1 MKAKHYIS
9 AISLLFGASFLQAQN
24 TFQNAEASQD
34 HDLQG
39 TARYVS
45 MGGAFTALGADISA
59 MGDNPAATAL
69 MRKSEVAITAGAIWG
84 ADETMTH
91 MYDRTHATFDQGG
104 LVGSFRIDGRYVKN
118 FNIGFNYHKK
128 INYNNLNG
136 GETYCAGSQLNQL
149 AGLLNVWGDGILN
162 SSLYGAYYDCGL
174 LDKSGTG
181 SGSMWSRS
189 SQLSPTWGQSMYRM
203 TSGGLHAY
211 DINFSVN
218 VKDRYYVGLNIG
230 VEHMSYNNESSYT
243 ERIGPDE
250 NPLDY
255 YIEDRHT
262 IKGTGVN
269 FKLGAIIR
277 PIEDNP
283 LRLGVAIET
292 PTWFL
297 LTSRYDYT
305 LYSKFNSE
313 LNDPNPPVIPINDY
327 YRPANV
333 FFPVPNAYPTYCSG
347 FYDMDYSLRTPW
359 RFRLGIGSTVKNWF
373 AWGADFEYAI
383 FKYEGQGYPA
393 NDERRSIFNTIE
405 DVYMN
410 TNTRSCLSGQYR
422 VKFGLE
428 AKPIRQLA
436 LRLGYNYV
444 SSIYKNEEWD
454 PGCADESTVKSI
466 GTSWVTTSPTHLIT
480 MGMGTRIKWFGI
492 DLAYKCRLQHG
503 YYFGNLDAYPAHVDM
518 NQRRHTVVCTLS
530 ARF

>member
-9 AISLLFGASFLQAQN
+9 AISLFFGASFLQAQN
-24 TFQNAEASQD
+24 TFQNAEISQD

-39 TARYVS
+39 TARYVA
-45 MGGAFTALGADISA
+45 MGGAFSALGADISA

-149 AGLLNVWGDGILN
+149 AGLLNNFGADI
-162 SSLYGAYYDCGL
+162 STESLYGAYYDCGL
-174 LDKSGTG
+174 IDMQGTRDNPT
-181 SGSMWSRS
+181 WRRS
-189 SQLSPTWGQSMYRM
+189 AQLSPTWGQSMYRM

-230 VEHMSYNNESSYT
+230 VEHMNYNNESSYA
-243 ERIGPDE
+243 ERIGTDA

-262 IKGTGVN
+262 IRGTGVN

-305 LYSKFNSE
+305 LYSKFIANE
-313 LNDPNPPVIPINDY
+313 QDARRYDQPINTFVAK
-327 YRPANV
+327 PGV
-333 FFPVPNAYPTYCSG
+333 YPTYCSG
-347 FYDMDYSLRTPW
+347 YYDTDYSLRTPW

-393 NDERRSIFNTIE
+393 NDERRSIFNTTE
-405 DVYMN
+405 DAEMN
-410 TNTRSCLSGQYR
+410 AVTRSSLSGQYR

-436 LRLGYNYV
+436 LRLGYNYI

-454 PGCADESTVKSI
+454 PGRADESTVNSI

-480 MGMGTRIKWFGI
+480 MGVGTRIKWFGI

-503 YYFGNLDAYPAHVDM
+503 YYFGTLDAYPAHVEM

>member
-1 MKAKHYIS
+1 MKARHYIS
-9 AISLLFGASFLQAQN
+9 AITLLFGASFLQAQN
-24 TFQNAEASQD
+24 TFQNAEVSQD

-39 TARYVS
+39 TARYVA

-136 GETYCAGSQLNQL
+136 GETYCSGSQLNQL
-149 AGLLNVWGDGILN
+149 ADLLNNHGADIYTE
-162 SSLYGAYYDCGL
+162 SLYGDYYNAGL
-174 LDKSGTG
+174 IDMQGTRDDPK
-181 SGSMWSRS
+181 WRRS
-189 SQLSPTWGQSMYRM
+189 AQLSPTWGQSMYRM

-218 VKDRYYVGLNIG
+218 IKDRYYVGLNIG
-230 VEHMSYNNESSYT
+230 VEHMSYRNESRYA
-243 ERIGPDE
+243 ERIGTDA

-255 YIEDRHT
+255 YFDDLHT

-297 LTSRYDYT
+297 LTSRYDYW
-305 LYSKFNSE
+305 LYSKFIVSE
-313 LNDPNPPVIPINDY
+313 KDAQRYSQPIYTFVAQPDVY
-327 YRPANV
+327 TATAYR
-333 FFPVPNAYPTYCSG
+333 
-347 FYDMDYSLRTPW
+347 FYDMDYSLRSPW

-393 NDERRSIFNTIE
+393 NDERRSIFNTTE
-405 DVYMN
+405 DVDMN
-410 TNTRSCLSGQYR
+410 ANTRSCLSGQYR

-428 AKPIRQLA
+428 AKPIKHLA
-436 LRLGYNYV
+436 LRLGYNYI
-444 SSIYKNEEWD
+444 SSIYKNEAWD
-454 PGCADESTVKSI
+454 PGCAYESTVNSI

-480 MGMGTRIKWFGI
+480 MGLGTRIKWFGI
-492 DLAYKCRLQHG
+492 DLAYKCRLQSG

>member
-1 MKAKHYIS
+1 MKARHYIS

-24 TFQNAEASQD
+24 TFQNAEVSQD

-39 TARYVS
+39 TARYVA
-45 MGGAFTALGADISA
+45 MGGAFAALGAEISA

-104 LVGSFRIDGRYVKN
+104 LVGSFRIDGRYIKN

-136 GETYCAGSQLNQL
+136 GEVYCNGSQLNQL
-149 AGLLNVWGDGILN
+149 AGLLNAYGADI
-162 SSLYGAYYDCGL
+162 STESLYGAYYDCGL
-174 LDKSGTG
+174 IDMLGTRDNPT
-181 SGSMWSRS
+181 WRRS
-189 SQLSPTWGQSMYRM
+189 AQLSPTWGQSMYRM

-230 VEHMSYNNESSYT
+230 VEHMSYNNESRYD
-243 ERIGPDE
+243 ERIGTDA
-250 NPLDY
+250 NPLNY

-262 IKGTGVN
+262 IRGTGVN

-305 LYSKFNSE
+305 LYSKLIANETDAKRYDQPIHTFVNK
-313 LNDPNPPVIPINDY
+313 PNV
-327 YRPANV
+327 
-333 FFPVPNAYPTYCSG
+333 YPTYCSG
-347 FYDMDYSLRTPW
+347 YYDMDYSLRSPW
-359 RFRLGIGSTVKNWF
+359 RFRLAIGSTVKNWF

-393 NDERRSIFNTIE
+393 NDERRSIFNTTE
-405 DVYMN
+405 DAEMN
-410 TNTRSCLSGQYR
+410 AVTRSCLSGQYR

-428 AKPIRQLA
+428 AKPIRRLA
-436 LRLGYNYV
+436 LRVGYNYI

-454 PGCADESTVKSI
+454 PGRADESTVNSI

-480 MGMGTRIKWFGI
+480 MGLGTRIKWFGV
-492 DLAYKCRLQHG
+492 DLAYKCRLQSG

>member
-1 MKAKHYIS
+1 MKARNYIFVMT
-9 AISLLFGASFLQAQN
+9 LLFGASFLQAQN
-24 TFQNAEASQD
+24 TFQNAEVSQD

-39 TARYVS
+39 TARYVA
-45 MGGAFTALGADISA
+45 MGGAFAALGADISA

-69 MRKSEVAITAGAIWG
+69 MRKSEVSITAGALWG
-84 ADETMTH
+84 ADETMTD
-91 MYDRTHATFDQGG
+91 MYSRTHATFDQGG

-136 GETYCAGSQLNQL
+136 GEVYCNGSQLNQL
-149 AGLLNVWGDGILN
+149 AGLLNA
-162 SSLYGAYYDCGL
+162 YGADIPDADYVHGYHNLYTDCRDAGL
-174 LDKSGTG
+174 IDMQGSRENPTWRRSG
-181 SGSMWSRS
+181 
-189 SQLSPTWGQSMYRM
+189 QLTPTWGQSMYRM

-230 VEHMSYNNESSYT
+230 VEHMSYRNESSYA
-243 ERIGPDE
+243 ERIGTDE
-250 NPLDY
+250 APLDY
-255 YIEDRHT
+255 YIEDLHT
-262 IKGTGVN
+262 IRGTGVN

-297 LTSRYDYT
+297 LTSSYDYW
-305 LYSKFNSE
+305 LYSKYIVDEADAKRYGQPMHTFVAKPGVYTAKAWN
-313 LNDPNPPVIPINDY
+313 
-327 YRPANV
+327 
-333 FFPVPNAYPTYCSG
+333 

-405 DVYMN
+405 DVDMN

-436 LRLGYNYV
+436 LRLGYNYI

-454 PGCADESTVKSI
+454 PGCADESTVNSI
-466 GTSWVTTSPTHLIT
+466 GTSWVTVSPTHLIT
-480 MGMGTRIKWFGI
+480 MGLGTRIKWFGV
-492 DLAYKCRLQHG
+492 DLAYKCRLQNG
-503 YYFGNLDAYPAHVDM
+503 YYFGTLDAYPAHVEM